1 MRSKGVI
8 NQMIIKTALILC
20 VCGMATILFSSYLVR
35 NKLETYQS
43 EEIEQVTK
51 VVAFG
56 VESTGR
62 STETIENQMEK
73 KLLTASKEIAKALRE
88 KTMEGISAEDLL
100 ELTRQ
105 WDLYGISL
113 FVRQGDDI
121 VVAQSSE
128 EQEVGL
134 SSKDWGYWFTA
145 FDQLMSGEKVTVEKG
160 YGTEHYWVGPISRSE
175 WENKYYKYAYYYDGT
190 TPFMI
195 NPYILDEDIYSLT
208 FHSGTTQMI
217 EKIVNENRDIEEI
230 AVMNAPAWLK
240 GSQNILI
247 EPLIDRPVLYGTHH
261 YELAEDE
268 ARIHEVLESG
278 LPAAVT
284 FQSEGKKMRKFYR
297 PLPDNRIMTVVVNM
311 KRQEEFNKLFTVTLS
326 AAFFIVFL
334 TIFYV
339 FRAIAKRQLLPL
351 KKITEHIHSVADG
364 NLARTLHIKDKNE
377 WGWLSEQ
384 INEMTQRMSGL
395 IHVIK
400 DDMDSMFILSS
411 RLSKRVH
418 SSLETMNEVSVSMT
432 YESKTSLTDLH
443 ANIEM
448 LQNLLQSLIEGD
460 ALRSADAGTRK
471 RLETNIDDIN
481 EHLHHLIGFL
491 ETHTSHVT
499 TISIMFYNTLR
510 ELTEAIK
517 SMDRLSHTLKRKI
530 EVFHF
535 REENK

>member
-73 KLLTASKEIAKALRE
+73 KLLTASKEIAKELRGE
-88 KTMEGISAEDLL
+88 MMEGISKEDLL

-145 FDQLMSGEKVTVEKG
+145 FNQLMSGEKVTVEKG
-160 YGTEHYWVGPISRSE
+160 YGTEHFWVGPISRSE

-297 PLPDNRIMTVVVNM
+297 PSALC
-311 KRQEEFNKLFTVTLS
+311 FT
-326 AAFFIVFL
+326 
-334 TIFYV
+334 
-339 FRAIAKRQLLPL
+339 
-351 KKITEHIHSVADG
+351 IHC
-364 NLARTLHIKDKNE
+364 
-377 WGWLSEQ
+377 
-384 INEMTQRMSGL
+384 
-395 IHVIK
+395 
-400 DDMDSMFILSS
+400 
-411 RLSKRVH
+411 
-418 SSLETMNEVSVSMT
+418 
-432 YESKTSLTDLH
+432 ES
-443 ANIEM
+443 
-448 LQNLLQSLIEGD
+448 
-460 ALRSADAGTRK
+460 
-471 RLETNIDDIN
+471 
-481 EHLHHLIGFL
+481 
-491 ETHTSHVT
+491 
-499 TISIMFYNTLR
+499 
-510 ELTEAIK
+510 
-517 SMDRLSHTLKRKI
+517 
-530 EVFHF
+530 
-535 REENK
+535 